1 MSDEPTYKRGTIRK
15 NGRLYGFNPD
25 GTLYRIWEHRNTPF
39 LQIVD
44 ISGSTF
50 LRIRQANE
58 EGYTDCPVFGVCDIS
73 YPTCTLRRARTGGG
87 GKLAKALTCCPH
99 LVTFV
104 EMYNK
109 PKIWIEYD

>member
-1 MSDEPTYKRGTIRK
+1 MSNAPTYKRGTIRK

-25 GTLYRIWEHRNTPF
+25 GTLYRIWEHRDIPF

-50 LRIRQANE
+50 LRIRQATE
-58 EGYTDCPVFGVCDIS
+58 EGYIDCPVFGVCDIS
-73 YPTCTLRRARTGGG
+73 YPTSTLRRARTVGG
-87 GKLAKALTCCPH
+87 GKIANALTCSQQ

-104 EMYNK
+104 EL
-109 PKIWIEYD
+109 